1 MLRRREVYAAWCSI
15 YLFFILIL
23 PLLFTVPL
31 YAADPVDP
39 VDPGRYQAL
48 AIEKKLASSREW
60 EVLLHYRP
68 VGAARESLVDDLRF
82 FLAKEGK
89 TDPAAEL
96 AATIAGIFAPAEQ
109 GDKHPQCLF
118 PARTAWLGKEL
129 GFEDAHLPHPVCG
142 KLNETMKA
150 IDPRS
155 AVLVFPSAHNNG
167 PASMF
172 GHTLIKVGSS
182 FKSELLSQA
191 VNYAAHATD
200 TNGLL
205 YAFKG
210 IFGFYPGYYSIL
222 PYYEKL
228 KEYGDLEH
236 RDVWEYQ
243 LALTPAE
250 VRQMVLHIWEL
261 QDIRSEYFFF
271 DENCSFNLLFLL
283 EAARPDLRLA
293 EEYWE
298 RSAFWVIPADTIATV
313 RRAGIIERVNYR
325 PAQSTRIQHRAS
337 LLSDGNQELAYRI
350 AMKRISSDD
359 AALAL
364 LPLEEKRQTFDLA
377 AEYLQFRYSR
387 QDLPQ
392 EQFQAQF
399 LPILKARSALGQGEL
414 DAGKV
419 PEPPQPEAGHLPA
432 KFSLGGGERHGEGFL
447 QVAWQP
453 AYHDLMDAEA
463 GYTKGA
469 QINFMSVSGR
479 YFPRHG
485 RVVLQSL
492 RPVDIVSISPR
503 NRFFQ
508 PVSWKVN
515 GGLDRKILADGGDRL
530 IFRLN
535 TGGGVAWETALLG
548 IFYGFVEAD
557 LNITDRFRNK
567 AAVGGGGTVGT
578 LWHPASRWS
587 IHLHGTAFSYLL
599 EKHQEYRVALDQQ
612 FHAGKQWALGLRA
625 GWEQSFGHSKSEAL
639 LEIIRYY

>member
-1 MLRRREVYAAWCSI
+1 MLKTREVYVALCSI
-15 YLFFILIL
+15 YLFFIIIL
-23 PLLFTVPL
+23 PLLSSVPL
-31 YAADPVDP
+31 FAANPVDP
-39 VDPGRYQAL
+39 IRYQEL
-48 AIEKKLASSREW
+48 ATQKKLASSREW

-68 VGAARESLVDDLRF
+68 VGTARESLVDDPRF
-82 FLAKEGK
+82 FLASDGK
-89 TDPAAEL
+89 TDPTAEL
-96 AATIAGIFAPAEQ
+96 AATIVGIFAPAEL

-118 PARTAWLGKEL
+118 PARTAWLAKEL
-129 GFEDAHLPHPVCG
+129 AFEGAQLPHPVCG
-142 KLNETMKA
+142 KLNETMNA

-182 FKSELLSQA
+182 FKSELLSHA

-205 YAFKG
+205 YAVKG
-210 IFGFYPGYYSIL
+210 IFGLYPGYYSIL

-243 LALTPAE
+243 LDLTPAE
-250 VRQMVLHIWEL
+250 VRQMALHIWEL
-261 QDIRSEYFFF
+261 QDIRSDYFFF

-283 EAARPDLRLA
+283 EVARPELRLA
-293 EEYWE
+293 EEYWG

-337 LLSDGNQELAYRI
+337 LLADSNQELAYRI
-350 AMKRISSDD
+350 ALKQVDSDD
-359 AALAL
+359 ASLAALS
-364 LPLEEKRQTFDLA
+364 LEEKRQTFDLA

-387 QDLPQ
+387 RDLPQ

-399 LPILKARSALGQGEL
+399 LPILKARSAFGPGEL

-419 PEPPQPEAGHLPA
+419 PEPPQPEKGHLPA
-432 KFSLGGGERHGEGFL
+432 KISLSGGERHGEPFFQL
-447 QVAWQP
+447 SWQP
-453 AYHDLMDAEA
+453 AYHDLVDAEA

-479 YFPRHG
+479 YFPQQG
-485 RVVLQSL
+485 RVLLQSL
-492 RPVDIVSISPR
+492 RPVDIVSIAPR

-515 GGLDRKILADGGDRL
+515 GGLDRKIMADGNDRL
-530 IFRLN
+530 LFRLN
-535 TGGGVAWETALLG
+535 SGGGVAWETSLLG

-557 LNITDRFRNK
+557 LNVSDRFSNK
-567 AAVGGGGTVGT
+567 AALGGGGSVGT
-578 LWHPASRWS
+578 LWHPASWWS
-587 IHLHGTAFSYLL
+587 MHLHGNAFVYLF
-599 EKHQEYRVALDQQ
+599 EEHQEYRVALDQQ
-612 FHAGKQWALGLRA
+612 FHAGRRWAFGVRA
-625 GWEQSFGHSKSEAL
+625 GWEKSFDRSKSEGIFEL
-639 LEIIRYY
+639 IRYY